1 MQSIEL
7 NKTYTFL
14 IEDVSFG
21 SLPEETIREIFLD
34 GRAFSHFIEPW
45 LAIHFPLKHI
55 KGCKEYDHIGL
66 DDPETLYDAKTMT
79 RGGCKFCPSN
89 MLGAGRHFDS
99 AVFIE
104 KAKNWSI
111 LSYAMSIFRRY
122 KCDLSEAKNWRQDIR
137 MDRYHCQTGQHSTSK
152 ISSPPRH
159 IALVSKSI

>member
-104 KAKNWSI
+104 KAKKLVYIIVCNVDFPTIQVRFVRGEELATRYPNGSI
-111 LSYAMSIFRRY
+111 PLS
-122 KCDLSEAKNWRQDIR
+122 
-137 MDRYHCQTGQHSTSK
+137 DRSTFY
-152 ISSPPRH
+152 
-159 IALVSKSI
+159 V